1 MMKKAMIALL
11 VTALMQFN
19 VSCQK
24 PIPADLSNSS
34 IIPIPV
40 KLNATGSSYLLS
52 ERTNIYFPKG
62 NGELNQIGVLLAK
75 QIKGMTG
82 LNIAVKA
89 VPDVPANS
97 IYLDILKGENQLG
110 EERYELNIE
119 EKKVILS
126 ANHPAGIFRGIQ
138 TILQIVDKAGKGNSK
153 WIIPSGT
160 ITDYPTYAY
169 RGMMLD
175 VSRHFFGIEDVKR
188 VIDLASLYKIN
199 VFHMHLSDDQGW
211 RIEIKSWPK
220 LTSVGGQTQVGG
232 GEGGF
237 YTQEQFKEIVQYA
250 RSRYITVIPEID
262 MPGHTNAASVAYPE
276 LNGAEKKAEP
286 YTGIEVGFSTFDTRK
301 EVTYQF
307 VDDVIGEIASMID
320 GPFIHIGGDESHVTK
335 DDDYVYFV
343 NRVRDIVKKHN
354 KKMIGWDEV
363 AHADIDETDIV
374 QYWSKKTKNVL
385 KGVEKGAMVIMSPAK
400 YCYLDMKYDSTTTI
414 GLKWM
419 GYIEVDQAYDWKPTK
434 LVKGIARENI
444 LGIESPLWT
453 ETVQTMDD
461 IEYLVFPRLIG
472 HAEIGWS
479 PEDKLNWEDY
489 KVRVGKHAPR
499 LKTLGVDFYESK
511 LIPWEME

>member
-1 MMKKAMIALL
+1 M
-11 VTALMQFN
+11 
-19 VSCQK
+19 
-24 PIPADLSNSS
+24 
-34 IIPIPV
+34 
-40 KLNATGSSYLLS
+40 
-52 ERTNIYFPKG
+52 
-62 NGELNQIGVLLAK
+62 
-75 QIKGMTG
+75 
-82 LNIAVKA
+82 
-89 VPDVPANS
+89 
-97 IYLDILKGENQLG
+97 
-110 EERYELNIE
+110 
-119 EKKVILS
+119 
-126 ANHPAGIFRGIQ
+126 
-138 TILQIVDKAGKGNSK
+138 
-153 WIIPSGT
+153 
-160 ITDYPTYAY
+160 
-169 RGMMLD
+169 
-175 VSRHFFGIEDVKR
+175 
-188 VIDLASLYKIN
+188 
-199 VFHMHLSDDQGW
+199 
-211 RIEIKSWPK
+211 
-220 LTSVGGQTQVGG
+220 
-232 GEGGF
+232 
-237 YTQEQFKEIVQYA
+237 
-250 RSRYITVIPEID
+250 
-262 MPGHTNAASVAYPE
+262 
-276 LNGAEKKAEP
+276 
-286 YTGIEVGFSTFDTRK
+286 
-301 EVTYQF
+301 TYQF

-320 GPFIHIGGDESHVTK
+320 GPYIHIGGDESHVTK

-479 PEDKLNWEDY
+479 PEEKLNWKDY